1 MDKEPGLSRKHFWY
15 YRNYKNTYNYI
26 KMLQYC
32 FPGLL
37 TAFSHSDIKEPFK
50 DPKFNFYKL

>member
-1 MDKEPGLSRKHFWY
+1 
-15 YRNYKNTYNYI
+15 
-26 KMLQYC
+26 MLLYC

-50 DPKFNFYKL
+50 DPKFNFYKLQQICGVTPKLMKAKYLLKLLICKA